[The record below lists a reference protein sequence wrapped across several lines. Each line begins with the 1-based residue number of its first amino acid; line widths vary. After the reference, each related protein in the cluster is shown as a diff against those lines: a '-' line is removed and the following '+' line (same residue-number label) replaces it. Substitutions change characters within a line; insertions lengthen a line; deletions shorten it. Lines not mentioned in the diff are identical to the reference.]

1 MKRQKSD
8 GVYFFWSA
16 AMLVSVLLAVFV
28 LMFTS
33 CSGGEKKEKDSPE
46 PSVSASAPAQ
56 PDVSSQPAP
65 PEGNGGEAVPPD
77 TTDQP
82 QTDTPTVPA
91 SAMLTETE
99 DMGQEYID
107 KMYFMG
113 DSTTHGLASYGVIP
127 EARVWTPQNGTL
139 SLFRWNVDQISLT
152 DEGTTMF
159 MNDAVALKKP
169 EYLLITLGVNGV
181 GVLDEEQFKSYYNE
195 MVDSLIAA
203 SPDTKIILN
212 SIYPVG
218 RTYAEKSITNEK
230 INAANGWIQGI
241 AEAKG
246 LRYLDSA
253 SVLKDSEGFMAQGY
267 DNGDGLHPTKESY
280 DLVINY
286 IRTHG
291 YPAAAS

>member
-1 MKRQKSD
+1 MKKQKSD

-33 CSGGEKKEKDSPE
+33 CSGGEKKEKDSSD
-46 PSVSASAPAQ
+46 PSVSASAPADL
-56 PDVSSQPAP
+56 DVSSQPEATDD
-65 PEGNGGEAVPPD
+65 GGAVPPD
-77 TTDQP
+77 TNDQP
-82 QTDTPTVPA
+82 NGDTPAAPA
-91 SAMLTETE
+91 SVVLGETE

-107 KMYFMG
+107 KMYFLG
-113 DSTTHGLASYGVIP
+113 DSTTHGLASYEVIP

-152 DEGTTMF
+152 DEGSTMF
-159 MNDAVALKKP
+159 MNDALALKKP

-181 GVLDEEQFKSYYNE
+181 GVLNEEQFKSYYNE
-195 MVDSLIAA
+195 MVDSLKAA

-218 RTYAEKSITNEK
+218 RSYAEKSITNEK
-230 INAANGWIQGI
+230 INAANGWIKEI
-241 AEAKG
+241 AGAKG
-246 LRYLDSA
+246 LHYLDSG

-267 DNGDGLHPTKESY
+267 DNGDGLHPTKDSY
-280 DLVINY
+280 DLIINY

-291 YPAAAS
+291 CV

>member
-1 MKRQKSD
+1 MKKQKSD

-28 LMFTS
+28 LMFAS
-33 CSGGEKKEKDSPE
+33 CSGGEKKGKDSPE
-46 PSVSASAPAQ
+46 SPVSASVPVNQDA
-56 PDVSSQPAP
+56 SSQPAEP
-65 PEGNGGEAVPPD
+65 DGNVGGAVPPD
-77 TTDQP
+77 MTFQP
-82 QTDTPTVPA
+82 QTDTPVSSAATV
-91 SAMLTETE
+91 LGETE

-107 KMYFMG
+107 KMYFIG
-113 DSTTHGLASYGVIP
+113 DSTTHGLASYEVIP
-127 EARVWTPQNGTL
+127 EGRVWTPQNGTL
-139 SLFRWNVDQISLT
+139 SLFRWNVDQVSLT

-169 EYLLITLGVNGV
+169 EYLLVTLGVNGV
-181 GVLDEEQFKSYYNE
+181 GVLDENQFKSYYSE
-195 MVDSLIAA
+195 MVDSLVAA

-230 INAANGWIQGI
+230 INAANEWIKSI

-253 SVLKDSEGFMAQGY
+253 SVLKDPEGYMSQGY
-267 DNGDGLHPTKESY
+267 DNGDGLHPTKDSY
-280 DLVINY
+280 NLVINY

-291 YPAAAS
+291 YV